1 MEPEHFLTLIA
12 TWVVLIAEGA
22 GIVIITIALVRSLI
36 HYARNLIRP
45 TEPRATERIRL
56 YLGRALGLS
65 LEFLLAADI
74 VETAVAP
81 SWEDIGKLA
90 AIAAIRTLLNY
101 FLQKEIQMEQQH
113 PAHSDLGQQPHDDT
127 QYSDFPERRE
137 SVTPVPQR

>member
-1 MEPEHFLTLIA
+1 MEPETFLDMIA
-12 TWVVLIAEGA
+12 SWVVFIAEGT
-22 GIVIITIALVRSLI
+22 GIVIVAIALIRSTV
-36 HYARNLIRP
+36 YYVRNLIRP

-81 SWEDIGKLA
+81 TPREIAQLA
-90 AIAAIRTLLNY
+90 AIAAIRTFLNY

-113 PAHSDLGQQPHDDT
+113 PGTSDLGQQPHSEVD
-127 QYSDFPERRE
+127 YSDVPEPRE
-137 SVTPVPQR
+137 SVRPVPQR